1 MRRNNIRA
9 LTITTISITMRLSI
23 LAFFIALPA
32 AAYAAESPLQGPEC
46 VGLGEPCD
54 EVALCCD
61 GFCIKQD
68 TVSVC
73 PITHLL

>member
-9 LTITTISITMRLSI
+9 LTITTVSITMRLSI
-23 LAFFIALPA
+23 LALFIALPA
-32 AAYAAESPLQGPEC
+32 AAYAAVSPRQDLEC
-46 VGLGEPCD
+46 VGLGELCD
-54 EVALCCD
+54 EVHPCCD
-61 GFCIKQD
+61 GFCIRQD